1 MESNS
6 KGQVYSRENR
16 NVNIDENG
24 MLLSPLEVAL
34 IKLCYTFLLTFGCS
48 TSVMKHGDKVPE
60 MWRFPNRFQFILTR
74 LWQYGNEAYLIRN
87 IIRKI
92 TVIHKY

>member
-24 MLLSPLEVAL
+24 VLLSLLEVAL
-34 IKLCYTFLLTFGCS
+34 IKLYYTFLLTFGCS
-48 TSVMKHGDKVPE
+48 TSVMIYGDKVSE
-60 MWRFPNRFQFILTR
+60 R
-74 LWQYGNEAYLIRN
+74 
-87 IIRKI
+87 
-92 TVIHKY
+92 